1 MTDPFHLGQGPRP
14 DLLEQELKLRA
25 EQREAEEKG
34 HTALPPKEKESS
46 EDKETKETKKPETEE
61 KPEYSWKDRLAMII
75 AMFQLVF
82 PWIGL
87 AILIYF
93 LFTFLITRI

>member
-25 EQREAEEKG
+25 KQKEAEEKRRA
-34 HTALPPKEKESS
+34 ALTQKEKESS
-46 EDKETKETKKPETEE
+46 EGIKTKETEKPETEE

-93 LFTFLITRI
+93 VFTFLITRI